1 MTLTVADLFPEDKA
15 VRVRLEWG
23 ARRETA
29 EQVAARIL
37 RMLDLFRGRF
47 DAAETEWRGPAL
59 VFRDAAD
66 FTDPSALGRAIES
79 NRERDAPDS
88 PFSTGTR
95 KMHFLL
101 YPDQDAKEPLFSL
114 DVTAG
119 RNLGPRPNK
128 ISLKLPAGFT
138 IGTPDEASAWFRKL
152 ILIWEPETAS
162 LTSWEV
168 YDRVSE
174 RRARLGLPGHTSHRE
189 PAVGYL
195 NWFSRTAYGRLPFPI
210 AAAAVQDHPD
220 GTLITVRDWRPP
232 AVADLYAE
240 LQVMGMMH
248 EMPPVQVLSP
258 PVWDGQ
264 ERDTGLKGSHG
275 GN

>member
-15 VRVRLEWG
+15 VRIGLLWG

-47 DAAETEWRGPAL
+47 DAAESEWHGPAL

-79 NRERDAPDS
+79 HRERDAPDS

-95 KMHFLL
+95 KMQFLL
-101 YPDQDAKEPLFSL
+101 YADTGAKEPLFSL

-128 ISLKLPAGFT
+128 ISLKLPGGFT

-152 ILIWEPETAS
+152 IRIWEPETAS
-162 LTSWEV
+162 LTSRES

-174 RRARLGLPGHTSHRE
+174 RRTRLGLPAHTSHRE

-195 NWFSRTAYGRLPFPI
+195 NWFSRTAYGRLPFHI
-210 AAAAVQDHPD
+210 AAAAVQNYPD
-220 GTLITVRDWRPP
+220 GTLITVKDWHAP
-232 AVADLYAE
+232 AVADVYAE

-248 EMPPVQVLSP
+248 EMPPVQVL
-258 PVWDGQ
+258 GN
-264 ERDTGLKGSHG
+264 HG

>member
-23 ARRETA
+23 ARRESA

-37 RMLDLFRGRF
+37 PMLDLFRGRF
-47 DAAETEWRGPAL
+47 DAAESEWHGRAL

-66 FTDPSALGRAIES
+66 FTDPSALGRAIAS

-88 PFSTGTR
+88 PFSTGTSKTQFR
-95 KMHFLL
+95 L
-101 YPDQDAKEPLFSL
+101 YADKDAKEPLFSL

-119 RNLGPRPNK
+119 RNLGPGPNE
-128 ISLKLPAGFT
+128 ISLLLPAGFT

-152 ILIWEPETAS
+152 VRIWEPETGS

-168 YDRVSE
+168 YDTVSE
-174 RRARLGLPGHTSHRE
+174 RRARLGLPGHTSYRE

-195 NWFSRTAYGRLPFPI
+195 NWFSRTAYGRLPFPV
-210 AAAAVQDHPD
+210 AGAAVQNYPD
-220 GTLITVRDWRPP
+220 GTLITVRDWHTA
-232 AVADLYAE
+232 AVADLYAD

-248 EMPPVQVLSP
+248 DMPPVQVLSP
-258 PVWDGQ
+258 PVRDGR
-264 ERDTGLKGSHG
+264 EPDTDVKENHG

>member
-15 VRVRLEWG
+15 VRVRLVWG

-37 RMLDLFRGRF
+37 PMLDLFRGRF
-47 DAAETEWRGPAL
+47 DAAEMRWHGRAL
-59 VFRDAAD
+59 VFREAAD
-66 FTDPSALGRAIES
+66 FADPSALGRAIES
-79 NRERDAPDS
+79 FRERDAPDS
-88 PFSTGTR
+88 PFSTGTSKTQFR
-95 KMHFLL
+95 L
-101 YPDQDAKEPLFSL
+101 YADTDAKEALFSL

-119 RNLGPRPNK
+119 RNLGPRPNE
-128 ISLKLPAGFT
+128 ISLKLPPDFT

-152 ILIWEPETAS
+152 IRIWEPETAS

-168 YDRVSE
+168 HDRVSE
-174 RRARLGLPGHTSHRE
+174 RRTRLGLPGHASFRE

-210 AAAAVQDHPD
+210 AAAAVQNYPD
-220 GTLITVRDWRPP
+220 GTLITVRDWRAP

-240 LQVMGMMH
+240 LQVMGMLH
-248 EMPPVQVLSP
+248 RPPAVQVLSP
-258 PVWDGQ
+258 PVRDGQ
-264 ERDTGLKGSHG
+264 EPDTDVKGSHG